1 MALPR
6 PAPDSVALV
15 TGASSGIGAE
25 LARGLARRGQNLV
38 LVARREDLLQALAD
52 ELDTAY
58 GVRADVI
65 ACDLGDAAARDRLAA
80 RVEELGKTVEILVNN
95 AGFGTYLPFH
105 EADRER
111 EVEMVGINVEAVVD
125 LTGRYLPGMVERGRG
140 AVLSTASTAAYQPIP
155 GNATYAATK
164 AFVLSHVQ
172 SLHEEVKAHG
182 VTVTALCPGP
192 VRTPFQETADVDASS
207 MPDMMWVDVEDVA
220 EAGLAGL
227 EKGKREVVPG
237 AANLAGAIASQV
249 TPNAVL
255 VPVLGRAARR
265 VLGH

>member
-1 MALPR
+1 MALPP

-15 TGASSGIGAE
+15 TGASSGIGTE
-25 LARGLARRGQNLV
+25 LARGLARRGRNLV
-38 LVARREDLLQALAD
+38 LVARREELLRKLAG
-52 ELDTAY
+52 ELASAH
-58 GVRADVI
+58 GIRAEAI
-65 ACDLGDAAARDRLAA
+65 AGDLGDAAGRDAVAA
-80 RVEELGKTVEILVNN
+80 RVDELGVTVEILLNN

-111 EVEMVGINVEAVVD
+111 EVEMVRINVEAVVD
-125 LTGRYLPGMVERGRG
+125 LTARWLPGMVERRRG
-140 AVLSTASTAAYQPIP
+140 AVLNTASTSAYQPIP

-164 AFVLSHVQ
+164 AFVLSHSQ
-172 SLHEEVKAHG
+172 SLHVEVKPHG

-192 VRTPFQETADVDASS
+192 VRTGFQETAEVDASA
-207 MPDMMWVDVEDVA
+207 MPDMMWVDAADVA

-227 EKGKREVVPG
+227 EKGRREVIPG
-237 AANLAGAIASQV
+237 AANLAGALASQV